1 MTVIVKKSA
10 KHLDKGVVNMTAGMV
25 EDYKRFMPPDTD
37 GRKEMN
43 KKFSESFVEKIY
55 FFQIP
60 TNARYSRLQQNWQP
74 PPHRDSQISDLG
86 LWGTRDI
93 ADRGARG
100 VRGVSKTSAS
110 ITDPVHDIS
119 DAPEL

>member
-1 MTVIVKKSA
+1 MHCCCFYESC
-10 KHLDKGVVNMTAGMV
+10 
-25 EDYKRFMPPDTD
+25 DYRVGLLYCTGTLGCSKIGGRAPPGLRS
-37 GRKEMN
+37 GRIP
-43 KKFSESFVEKIY
+43 KF
-55 FFQIP
+55 
-60 TNARYSRLQQNWQP
+60 
-74 PPHRDSQISDLG
+74 SDLG

-119 DAPEL
+119 DTPELKI

>member
-1 MTVIVKKSA
+1 M
-10 KHLDKGVVNMTAGMV
+10 
-25 EDYKRFMPPDTD
+25 
-37 GRKEMN
+37 
-43 KKFSESFVEKIY
+43 
-55 FFQIP
+55 
-60 TNARYSRLQQNWQP
+60 QQNWRARP
-74 PPHRDSQISDLG
+74 PGAEIWEDPKFSDLG

-119 DAPEL
+119 DTPELKI